1 MSVEQPIF
9 PAYGTGQLIAT
20 NTTAVAV
27 TNLPKDSKQLML
39 TAIGQN
45 CYVRVTDSADTSN
58 ATVADLLINTT
69 NFRLISKGELTR
81 LSVVSPGG
89 AGQLHVIGCDGAT
102 GM

>member
-1 MSVEQPIF
+1 MSIEQPIF

-20 NTTAVAV
+20 GVAAVAV
-27 TNLPKDSKQLML
+27 NNLPKNSKQLML
-39 TAIGQN
+39 TSLVTN
-45 CYVRVTDSADTSN
+45 CYVRITDGADTSN
-58 ATVADLLINTT
+58 ATTADLLVNTT

-81 LSVVSPGG
+81 LSVISPGG

>member
-1 MSVEQPIF
+1 MSVEQPVF

-20 NTTAVAV
+20 GVAAVAV

-45 CYVRVTDSADTSN
+45 CYVRVTDAADTSN
-58 ATVADLLINTT
+58 ATVADFLVNTT

-81 LSVVSPGG
+81 MSVVSPGG

>member
-1 MSVEQPIF
+1 MSVEQPVF

-20 NTTAVAV
+20 GVAATAV

-45 CYVRVTDSADTSN
+45 CYVRVTDANDTTN
-58 ATVADLLINTT
+58 ASTADLLVNTT

-81 LSVVSPGG
+81 MSVISPGG

>member
-20 NTTAVAV
+20 GVAAVAV
-27 TNLPKDSKQLML
+27 TNLPKDCKQLML
-39 TAIGQN
+39 TAITNN

-58 ATVADLLINTT
+58 ASPADLLINLS
-69 NFRLISKGELTR
+69 NFRLISKGEFTR
-81 LSVVSPGG
+81 LSVISPSG

>member
-20 NTTAVAV
+20 NTTAVNV

-45 CYVRVTDSADTSN
+45 CYVRVTDSADTSV
-58 ATVADLLINTT
+58 ATVADLLVNTT
-69 NFRLISKGELTR
+69 NFRLISKGELSR

-89 AGQLHVIGCDGAT
+89 AGQLHVIGCDGQT

>member
-20 NTTAVAV
+20 GVAAVAI
-27 TNLPKDSKQLML
+27 TNLPKNSKQLML
-39 TAIGQN
+39 TALTNN
-45 CYVRVTDSADTSN
+45 CYVRVTDAADTSS
-58 ATVADLLINTT
+58 ATTADLLVNTT

-81 LSVVSPGG
+81 LSVISPGG